1 MSTPDL
7 SAWEVDEQQFPRH
20 ARFREQMRF
29 LLHYA
34 ILAPSSHN
42 TQPWRFKLDEEGL
55 WLLADRTRSLAASD
69 PYDRE
74 LIISCGAALM
84 NLRVAFAHFG
94 CPVQIQTFPFKIEP
108 DVLAHMQPNPG
119 AQQPPALSPLLGEIA
134 RRTTNRRV
142 YTGECLPASVC
153 NQLQAAARD
162 EGVELNI
169 VERLDTRRQLAALIA
184 RGDEAQFADP
194 GFRHELASWLHSNRA
209 YDGMP
214 AYAPGSSALLDA
226 TVPIKGLV
234 VRTFDMGER
243 IAAQHEALAQGSPTL
258 ACISTDM
265 DDRQAWLAAGQALQ
279 RILLTASAA
288 GLDAS
293 FLNQPIEVAALRMQ
307 LQEIIGGAAYP
318 QILLRIGKSDKQ
330 PHTARRPVEDVL
342 C

>member
-7 SAWEVDEQQFPRH
+7 SAWEVDGQQFPRD
-20 ARFREQMRF
+20 ATFREQMRF
-29 LLHYA
+29 LLQYA

-42 TQPWRFKLDEEGL
+42 TQPWRFKLDDEGL

-94 CPVQIQTFPFKIEP
+94 CPVQIHTFPFKIEP

-119 AQQPPALSPLLGEIA
+119 ALQPTALSPLLREIT
-134 RRTTNRRV
+134 RRSTNRRV
-142 YTGECLPASVC
+142 YTGERLPASVC
-153 NQLQAAARD
+153 DQLLASAYD

-169 VERLDTRRQLAALIA
+169 VEQLDTRRELAVLIA
-184 RGDEAQFADP
+184 SGDEAQFADP
-194 GFRHELASWLHSNRA
+194 GFRHELASWLRGSRS

-234 VRTFDMGER
+234 VRTFDMGESV
-243 IAAQHEALAQGSPTL
+243 AAHHEALAQGSPTL
-258 ACISTDM
+258 ACISTDI
-265 DDRQAWLAAGQALQ
+265 DDQHGWLAAGQALQ

-293 FLNQPIEVAALRMQ
+293 FLNQPIEVAALRKQ
-307 LQEIIGGAAYP
+307 LQDIVGGAAYP
-318 QILLRIGKSDKQ
+318 QILLRIGRADKQ
-330 PHTARRPVEDVL
+330 IHTPRRPVEDVL